1 MCASGSHSLAV
12 PTQARR
18 LTALNLSPLR
28 ETSTNTSV
36 LPTAIRQ
43 EARRYAQLRED
54 KTVRENTS
62 GHHVCV

>member
-1 MCASGSHSLAV
+1 MRLREPLPGCAHPGKTPHYSEPV
-12 PTQARR
+12 
-18 LTALNLSPLR
+18 PLR

-54 KTVRENTS
+54 KTARENTS